1 MGTALQKA
9 ISLILSSD
17 AELLNILKVTAQMSL
32 KSSLLALLLGVPLGI
47 CLGNS
52 KFPGR
57 GLLIILNRTLMGMP
71 PVVCGLLFYILFSG
85 VGPLRH
91 MKLLFTVKI
100 MILAQVA
107 LITPIVVGAMET
119 FVAGVTPAI
128 RETARGLG
136 LGRGRTF
143 LLLCN
148 ECQYCIISSYLLA
161 FSRSIAE
168 VGAVSMVGGAIAWK
182 TNVMTTAIM
191 QYTNQGNFS
200 LGIALGMIL
209 LAVSLLVNV
218 VISLLQR
225 IIPAFSKTY
234 GQKKVLDFPG
244 MELQPGNIYA
254 ILGANGSGKSTFSKI
269 LADVLPADR
278 KIRLEPSIGYLPQK
292 PYAFRMS
299 VRKNI
304 LLGGRDIQKA
314 ESLAK
319 ALSLTELEHKRA
331 DRLSGGET
339 ARMAMARLMMGT
351 YDVVILDEPTAAMDM
366 ETTAAA
372 ETLIQSYVRQTNCI
386 LILVTHSLQQARR
399 IADEAMFFQKGEVL
413 EYGPAE
419 SLLYSPTRVEL
430 KRFLEFYGN

>member
-1 MGTALQKA
+1 M
-9 ISLILSSD
+9 
-17 AELLNILKVTAQMSL
+17 
-32 KSSLLALLLGVPLGI
+32 
-47 CLGNS
+47 
-52 KFPGR
+52 
-57 GLLIILNRTLMGMP
+57 
-71 PVVCGLLFYILFSG
+71 
-85 VGPLRH
+85 
-91 MKLLFTVKI
+91 
-100 MILAQVA
+100 
-107 LITPIVVGAMET
+107 
-119 FVAGVTPAI
+119 
-128 RETARGLG
+128 
-136 LGRGRTF
+136 
-143 LLLCN
+143 
-148 ECQYCIISSYLLA
+148 
-161 FSRSIAE
+161 
-168 VGAVSMVGGAIAWK
+168 
-182 TNVMTTAIM
+182 
-191 QYTNQGNFS
+191 
-200 LGIALGMIL
+200 
-209 LAVSLLVNV
+209 
-218 VISLLQR
+218 

-399 IADEAMFFQKGEVL
+399 VADEAMFFQKGEVL